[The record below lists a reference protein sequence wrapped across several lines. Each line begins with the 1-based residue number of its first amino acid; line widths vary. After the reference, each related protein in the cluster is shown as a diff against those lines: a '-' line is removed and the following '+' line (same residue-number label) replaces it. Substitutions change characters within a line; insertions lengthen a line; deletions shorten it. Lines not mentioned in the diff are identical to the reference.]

1 MSLGSKAYWLGA
13 TPVEHTVDRPWRMRY
28 HSSSC
33 GWNSMLL
40 LLLLLLLVGVERH
53 CGIILVMQRPGSR
66 RREIVSGLRLLL
78 LPLIARSRNTVLVQP
93 ETERTMNWASR
104 MRSHLFMRVIV
115 RRRFSSSE
123 LWLRMWLLQDG

>member
-40 LLLLLLLVGVERH
+40 LLVGVERH
-53 CGIILVMQRPGSR
+53 CGIILVMQGPCSR

-78 LPLIARSRNTVLVQP
+78 LPLIARSRNPVLVQP

-123 LWLRMWLLQDG
+123 LRLWMWLLQDG